1 VARLVDEFGGEIESV
16 TFGRPTLEDVFV
28 HLTGHRFV
36 TRRREEDNR

>member
-1 VARLVDEFGGEIESV
+1 V

-36 TRRREEDNR
+36 ARASGMEEDSR